1 MFDYSHCAAW
11 PEELQKAEQEKYRL
25 SLKIRCLEANIE
37 RADYDD
43 FDRLMSE
50 LEATQQQINEVSLKV
65 MELRYGYYRQQKN
78 EE

>member
-1 MFDYSHCAAW
+1 MFDYSFCAAW
-11 PEELQKAEQEKYRL
+11 PEELQKAEKERYRL

-37 RADYDD
+37 RADYED

-50 LEATQQQINEVSLKV
+50 LEAAQQELNEVALKV
-65 MELRYGYYRQQKN
+65 IKLRYDDYSQQKN

>member
-1 MFDYSHCAAW
+1 MFDYSYCAVW
-11 PEELQKAEQEKYRL
+11 PEELQKAEQERYRL
-25 SLKIRCLEANIE
+25 SLKIRCLESNIE

-50 LEATQQQINEVSLKV
+50 LEATQQQMNEVSLKV
-65 MELRYGYYRQQKN
+65 IKLRYDNHREQKN

>member
-11 PEELQKAEQEKYRL
+11 PEELQKAEKEKYRL

-37 RADYDD
+37 RADYED
-43 FDRLMSE
+43 FDELMSE
-50 LEATQQQINEVSLKV
+50 LEATQQQLNEVSLKV
-65 MELRYGYYRQQKN
+65 MELRYGYYRQQKS